1 MVKGLDPMSR
11 STLSE
16 QVAKR
21 LAARIAAGDWKPGEK
36 LPSEAELCKALSIG
50 RSSLREA
57 LTSLAFI
64 GLIRVRAGGGSY
76 VAEQPSVYSSLHWLH
91 SGMLHDEKTFGEF
104 VEARLILATELAGLC
119 ADRITSEELSEL
131 ELLVERMKNTVH
143 DSKEFSKL
151 NLAFHLSMGKAAKNA
166 VLNNILLGAQEQTR
180 ELIAKSLLLDE
191 GKENALRGLVKILET
206 FKQGN
211 PVKAREVM
219 RSHLQLFQRG
229 YKVLFETSS
238 LKKLKKSGSPAGK
251 ELRKTLQKDQ
261 GTLEKKKPASRSAK
275 TPGASKVGTVLDK
288 RRRPQ
293 DDTVAAPC

>member
-21 LAARIAAGDWKPGEK
+21 LAARITAGDWQPGQK
-36 LPSEAELCKALSIG
+36 LPSESELCKALNIG

-76 VAEQPSVYSSLHWLH
+76 VAEQPSVYFSIHWLN
-91 SGMLHDEKTFGEF
+91 SGMLHDEKTLGEF

-119 ADRITSEELSEL
+119 AARITPEELSEL
-131 ELLVERMKNTVH
+131 ELLVERMKDTVH
-143 DSKEFSKL
+143 DTEEFSKL
-151 NLAFHLSMGKAAKNA
+151 DLAFYLTMGRAAKNE
-166 VLNNILLGAQEQTR
+166 VLNNVLLGAREQTR
-180 ELIAKSLLLDE
+180 ELIAKSLLLEE
-191 GKENALRGLVKILET
+191 GMENALRGLVKILET
-206 FKQGN
+206 FRQRD
-211 PVKAREVM
+211 PVKAREAM
-219 RSHLQLFQRG
+219 QSHLQSFQRG

-238 LKKLKKSGSPAGK
+238 LKKLKKSGSSADK
-251 ELRKTLQKDQ
+251 ALRKTLQKD
-261 GTLEKKKPASRSAK
+261 RSALGKGKRAAGSTK
-275 TPGASKVGTVLDK
+275 THGASKVGSVLDR

-293 DDTVAAPC
+293 GDTAAAPC

>member
-1 MVKGLDPMSR
+1 MSR

-36 LPSEAELCKALSIG
+36 LPSEAELCKALNIG

-119 ADRITSEELSEL
+119 ADRITQEELSGL

-180 ELIAKSLLLDE
+180 ELIAKSLLSEE
-191 GKENALRGLVKILET
+191 GMQNALRGLVKILET
-206 FKQGN
+206 FRQRN

-251 ELRKTLQKDQ
+251 ELRKTLQKDP
-261 GTLEKKKPASRSAK
+261 GTLEKKKPSSRSAK

-293 DDTVAAPC
+293 GDTAAAPC